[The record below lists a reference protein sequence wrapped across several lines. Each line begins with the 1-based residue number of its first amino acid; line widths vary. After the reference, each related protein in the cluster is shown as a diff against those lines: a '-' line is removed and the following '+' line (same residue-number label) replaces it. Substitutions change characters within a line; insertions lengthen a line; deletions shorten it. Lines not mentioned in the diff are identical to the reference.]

1 MKNKVMFF
9 GLSDLEDLQRLL
21 LARLDAIGPAPRP
34 VLLYALK
41 LRDHERAR
49 RISDFYDDPGPRRSR
64 RS

>member
-1 MKNKVMFF
+1 
-9 GLSDLEDLQRLL
+9 
-21 LARLDAIGPAPRP
+21 